1 MQYVFEHRKASLLRA
16 WSRLATAAVF
26 SICACV
32 TAPAVLAQDA
42 AAAPSASAGTSAPAA
57 AVPAP
62 VAAGTA
68 PAPTAAA
75 PSAAGSKAAGPKPA
89 GPKPAATKA
98 AVSKASA
105 TAASAA
111 TASKAS
117 AGTAPLTAEMPG
129 ADAAS
134 PAGGAAAGTNAAV
147 PANAADAAAQGDAAT
162 PPDTRGLD
170 QEVQGLKKDV
180 VDLNRELFVLEE
192 ELLFPAN
199 TQVAVFVSMD
209 VGDFFALD
217 SVTLKIDQ
225 KEVIN
230 YLYTPREVEALL
242 KGGVHRLYL
251 GNLKVG
257 KHELVAFFSGKGPN
271 DRDYKRGATLK
282 FEKGIGAKYLE
293 LKINDRQRK
302 QQPEFEVKDW
312 E

>member
-1 MQYVFEHRKASLLRA
+1 MLYAVLHRLSAFNRP
-16 WSRLATAAVF
+16 WSRLVGVGLLLTLAGLATPLAMAGAPARVAQASAAPAPDATTAAPPSAGPAAPAADAPPAAGTEASPPAVGDTPGSEATAA
-26 SICACV
+26 
-32 TAPAVLAQDA
+32 
-42 AAAPSASAGTSAPAA
+42 
-57 AVPAP
+57 
-62 VAAGTA
+62 
-68 PAPTAAA
+68 
-75 PSAAGSKAAGPKPA
+75 
-89 GPKPAATKA
+89 
-98 AVSKASA
+98 
-105 TAASAA
+105 
-111 TASKAS
+111 
-117 AGTAPLTAEMPG
+117 
-129 ADAAS
+129 
-134 PAGGAAAGTNAAV
+134 
-147 PANAADAAAQGDAAT
+147 
-162 PPDTRGLD
+162 PDTRGLD

-293 LKINDRQRK
+293 LKINDRQRRL
-302 QQPEFEVKDW
+302 QPEFEIKDW

>member
-1 MQYVFEHRKASLLRA
+1 MQNVVRLLLVFAC
-16 WSRLATAAVF
+16 LAM
-26 SICACV
+26 
-32 TAPAVLAQDA
+32 
-42 AAAPSASAGTSAPAA
+42 
-57 AVPAP
+57 P
-62 VAAGTA
+62 VAFAQ
-68 PAPTAAA
+68 
-75 PSAAGSKAAGPKPA
+75 
-89 GPKPAATKA
+89 
-98 AVSKASA
+98 
-105 TAASAA
+105 
-111 TASKAS
+111 
-117 AGTAPLTAEMPG
+117 APLTAEPPPATAAPATDTAAPPP
-129 ADAAS
+129 AD
-134 PAGGAAAGTNAAV
+134 AV
-147 PANAADAAAQGDAAT
+147 PAGDASAPSDAAT
-162 PPDTRGLD
+162 PPPDTRGLD

>member
-1 MQYVFEHRKASLLRA
+1 MLYVLRRVLTLNEA
-16 WSRLATAAVF
+16 WSTTRLVAVGVLMTLMGLSPLAAV
-26 SICACV
+26 
-32 TAPAVLAQDA
+32 AQGGPA
-42 AAAPSASAGTSAPAA
+42 AAAPPPASPAATAPATTAPAPDAPPAGATTPPAGGGDTAAAPAA
-57 AVPAP
+57 A
-62 VAAGTA
+62 
-68 PAPTAAA
+68 
-75 PSAAGSKAAGPKPA
+75 
-89 GPKPAATKA
+89 
-98 AVSKASA
+98 
-105 TAASAA
+105 
-111 TASKAS
+111 
-117 AGTAPLTAEMPG
+117 
-129 ADAAS
+129 AD
-134 PAGGAAAGTNAAV
+134 AGGAETQAPAG
-147 PANAADAAAQGDAAT
+147 
-162 PPDTRGLD
+162 DTRALD

-217 SVTLKIDQ
+217 SITLKIDQ

-293 LKINDRQRK
+293 LKINDRQRRM
-302 QQPEFEVKDW
+302 QPEFEIKDW

>member
-1 MQYVFEHRKASLLRA
+1 MIGITMLYVALHRLSMFREAGPRLLGVGLLLTLASLSTPTA
-16 WSRLATAAVF
+16 IAQGAAAT
-26 SICACV
+26 
-32 TAPAVLAQDA
+32 TPKGRPPA
-42 AAAPSASAGTSAPAA
+42 AAAPATASPATAAPPAGSPAPTNPPPAA
-57 AVPAP
+57 AEAGASAP
-62 VAAGTA
+62 GSETSAAE
-68 PAPTAAA
+68 PAAA
-75 PSAAGSKAAGPKPA
+75 
-89 GPKPAATKA
+89 
-98 AVSKASA
+98 
-105 TAASAA
+105 
-111 TASKAS
+111 
-117 AGTAPLTAEMPG
+117 
-129 ADAAS
+129 
-134 PAGGAAAGTNAAV
+134 
-147 PANAADAAAQGDAAT
+147 
-162 PPDTRGLD
+162 DTRGLD

-217 SVTLKIDQ
+217 SITLKIDQ

-230 YLYTPREVEALL
+230 YLYTPREAEALL

-293 LKINDRQRK
+293 LKINDRQRRL
-302 QQPEFEVKDW
+302 QPEFEIKDW

>member
-1 MQYVFEHRKASLLRA
+1 MQNVV
-16 WSRLATAAVF
+16 RLFLVLACLAMPVAFAQAPLTAEAPPATAA
-26 SICACV
+26 
-32 TAPAVLAQDA
+32 P
-42 AAAPSASAGTSAPAA
+42 AAPGAPAA
-57 AVPAP
+57 DAAPPAD
-62 VAAGTA
+62 
-68 PAPTAAA
+68 TAAA
-75 PSAAGSKAAGPKPA
+75 PS
-89 GPKPAATKA
+89 
-98 AVSKASA
+98 
-105 TAASAA
+105 
-111 TASKAS
+111 
-117 AGTAPLTAEMPG
+117 
-129 ADAAS
+129 
-134 PAGGAAAGTNAAV
+134 
-147 PANAADAAAQGDAAT
+147 DAAT
-162 PPDTRGLD
+162 PPPDTRGLD

>member
-1 MQYVFEHRKASLLRA
+1 MLYVVLHRRSSLVKAR
-16 WSRLATAAVF
+16 SRLV
-26 SICACV
+26 SIALLV
-32 TAPAVLAQDA
+32 TC
-42 AAAPSASAGTSAPAA
+42 SWI
-57 AVPAP
+57 AVPA
-62 VAAGTA
+62 AMAQGGAA
-68 PAPTAAA
+68 PAPTATGAA
-75 PSAAGSKAAGPKPA
+75 ARG
-89 GPKPAATKA
+89 
-98 AVSKASA
+98 
-105 TAASAA
+105 AA
-111 TASKAS
+111 TAPPSS
-117 AGTAPLTAEMPG
+117 AMPATESAAPAPAKGGTDAPP
-129 ADAAS
+129 AA
-134 PAGGAAAGTNAAV
+134 P
-147 PANAADAAAQGDAAT
+147 ADAAASAPAGAIPGGEGGT

-199 TQVAVFVSMD
+199 TQVAVFISMD

-225 KEVIN
+225 KEAIN

-293 LKINDRQRK
+293 LKINDRQRRL
-302 QQPEFEVKDW
+302 QPEFEIKDW

>member
-1 MQYVFEHRKASLLRA
+1 MLYVGLHRMSSFIKA
-16 WSRLATAAVF
+16 WSRFAYLALLLTLTWVVAPAAVAQGTPPP
-26 SICACV
+26 SGAKGSP
-32 TAPAVLAQDA
+32 TAPLKEKTPGA
-42 AAAPSASAGTSAPAA
+42 ASTAPGSAPAKGAADTGDTASAPAA
-57 AVPAP
+57 GD
-62 VAAGTA
+62 AAGT
-68 PAPTAAA
+68 
-75 PSAAGSKAAGPKPA
+75 
-89 GPKPAATKA
+89 
-98 AVSKASA
+98 
-105 TAASAA
+105 
-111 TASKAS
+111 
-117 AGTAPLTAEMPG
+117 
-129 ADAAS
+129 
-134 PAGGAAAGTNAAV
+134 
-147 PANAADAAAQGDAAT
+147 DAAT

-180 VDLNRELFVLEE
+180 VDLNRDLFVLEE

-217 SVTLKIDQ
+217 SITLKIDQ

-230 YLYTPREVEALL
+230 YLYTPREVDALL

-257 KHELVAFFSGKGPN
+257 QHELVAFFSGKGPN

-293 LKINDRQRK
+293 LKINDRQRRL
-302 QQPEFEVKDW
+302 QPEFEIKDW

>member
-1 MQYVFEHRKASLLRA
+1 MLYVVLHRLTSVAKA
-16 WSRLATAAVF
+16 WSRLAGLALLL
-26 SICACV
+26 ICSGPAGIAQGA
-32 TAPAVLAQDA
+32 APAPAK
-42 AAAPSASAGTSAPAA
+42 SAPAA
-57 AVPAP
+57 SGAATAPASAMPASESAAPATTP
-62 VAAGTA
+62 VAADA
-68 PAPTAAA
+68 PP
-75 PSAAGSKAAGPKPA
+75 
-89 GPKPAATKA
+89 
-98 AVSKASA
+98 
-105 TAASAA
+105 ASAA
-111 TASKAS
+111 AA
-117 AGTAPLTAEMPG
+117 G

-134 PAGGAAAGTNAAV
+134 PPPGGDTPGGEGT
-147 PANAADAAAQGDAAT
+147 T

-199 TQVAVFVSMD
+199 TQVAVFISMD

-217 SVTLKIDQ
+217 TVTLKIDQ

-293 LKINDRQRK
+293 LKINDRQRR
-302 QQPEFEVKDW
+302 QQPEFEIKDW

>member
-1 MQYVFEHRKASLLRA
+1 MHYVVEHSMASLLKA
-16 WSRLATAAVF
+16 GSRLATVALLLVCAAM
-26 SICACV
+26 A
-32 TAPAVLAQDA
+32 
-42 AAAPSASAGTSAPAA
+42 
-57 AVPAP
+57 
-62 VAAGTA
+62 
-68 PAPTAAA
+68 APTAFAQAA
-75 PSAAGSKAAGPKPA
+75 PAGSKAPAAGSKAPA
-89 GPKPAATKA
+89 
-98 AVSKASA
+98 
-105 TAASAA
+105 AA
-111 TASKAS
+111 TASPPAAAGSTDSGAPPS
-117 AGTAPLTAEMPG
+117 A
-129 ADAAS
+129 
-134 PAGGAAAGTNAAV
+134 GAAA
-147 PANAADAAAQGDAAT
+147 DAGASGDAAT
-162 PPDTRGLD
+162 APDTRALD

>member
-1 MQYVFEHRKASLLRA
+1 MQYVVRLLLVLTC
-16 WSRLATAAVF
+16 LAM
-26 SICACV
+26 
-32 TAPAVLAQDA
+32 
-42 AAAPSASAGTSAPAA
+42 
-57 AVPAP
+57 P
-62 VAAGTA
+62 VAFAQ
-68 PAPTAAA
+68 
-75 PSAAGSKAAGPKPA
+75 
-89 GPKPAATKA
+89 
-98 AVSKASA
+98 
-105 TAASAA
+105 
-111 TASKAS
+111 
-117 AGTAPLTAEMPG
+117 APLTAEPPP
-129 ADAAS
+129 ASAA
-134 PAGGAAAGTNAAV
+134 P
-147 PANAADAAAQGDAAT
+147 AADAAPPATGAVPPADGSAAAPSDAA
-162 PPDTRGLD
+162 PAPDTRGLD
-170 QEVQGLKKDV
+170 TEVQGLKKDV

>member
-1 MQYVFEHRKASLLRA
+1 MQYVVRLLLVFTC
-16 WSRLATAAVF
+16 LAMPVAFAQAPLTAVPP
-26 SICACV
+26 S
-32 TAPAVLAQDA
+32 A
-42 AAAPSASAGTSAPAA
+42 AAAPAADAAPPADSAP
-57 AVPAP
+57 PAD
-62 VAAGTA
+62 V
-68 PAPTAAA
+68 AAA
-75 PSAAGSKAAGPKPA
+75 PS
-89 GPKPAATKA
+89 
-98 AVSKASA
+98 
-105 TAASAA
+105 
-111 TASKAS
+111 
-117 AGTAPLTAEMPG
+117 
-129 ADAAS
+129 DAA
-134 PAGGAAAGTNAAV
+134 P
-147 PANAADAAAQGDAAT
+147 

-170 QEVQGLKKDV
+170 TEVQGLKKDV

-217 SVTLKIDQ
+217 SVSLKIDQ

>member
-1 MQYVFEHRKASLLRA
+1 MQKVASDRLSRIC
-16 WSRLATAAVF
+16 SGPRLAALALLLSAALLHGPAALAQGAAGAG
-26 SICACV
+26 S
-32 TAPAVLAQDA
+32 APAAAAPGQPSSATPADPSSSAPAGSLSAPAGSSSAAPVPPGDA
-42 AAAPSASAGTSAPAA
+42 AAAPSPETPGSEASAPA
-57 AVPAP
+57 
-62 VAAGTA
+62 
-68 PAPTAAA
+68 
-75 PSAAGSKAAGPKPA
+75 
-89 GPKPAATKA
+89 
-98 AVSKASA
+98 
-105 TAASAA
+105 
-111 TASKAS
+111 
-117 AGTAPLTAEMPG
+117 
-129 ADAAS
+129 
-134 PAGGAAAGTNAAV
+134 
-147 PANAADAAAQGDAAT
+147 
-162 PPDTRGLD
+162 DTRGLD

-199 TQVAVFVSMD
+199 TQVAVFLSMD

-271 DRDYKRGATLK
+271 DRDYKRGATLR

-293 LKINDRQRK
+293 LKINDRQRR
-302 QQPEFEVKDW
+302 QQPEFEIKDW

>member
-1 MQYVFEHRKASLLRA
+1 MLYVVLHRLTSLAKAWAPTARLRRLVSLAL
-16 WSRLATAAVF
+16 LL
-26 SICACV
+26 ICSWVAL
-32 TAPAVLAQDA
+32 PAVMAQGGA
-42 AAAPSASAGTSAPAA
+42 ATTPTGVAPAA
-57 AVPAP
+57 A
-62 VAAGTA
+62 G
-68 PAPTAAA
+68 TAAA
-75 PSAAGSKAAGPKPA
+75 PA
-89 GPKPAATKA
+89 PAAMPATESAPPA
-98 AVSKASA
+98 A
-105 TAASAA
+105 
-111 TASKAS
+111 
-117 AGTAPLTAEMPG
+117 
-129 ADAAS
+129 
-134 PAGGAAAGTNAAV
+134 PAQG
-147 PANAADAAAQGDAAT
+147 AADAPPAPSAEAAAPPAGDTAAGET
-162 PPDTRGLD
+162 ANAPDTRGLD

-199 TQVAVFVSMD
+199 TQVAVFISMD

-217 SVTLKIDQ
+217 TVTLKIDQ

-293 LKINDRQRK
+293 LKINDRQRR
-302 QQPEFEVKDW
+302 QQPEFEIKDW